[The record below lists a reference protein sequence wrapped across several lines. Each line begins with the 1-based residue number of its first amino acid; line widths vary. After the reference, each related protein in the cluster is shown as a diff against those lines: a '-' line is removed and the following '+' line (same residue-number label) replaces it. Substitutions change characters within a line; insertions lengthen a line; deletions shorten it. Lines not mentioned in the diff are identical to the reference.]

1 MALRPAERILKVV
14 LVDPEVAKDSLL
26 LGHGE
31 QVKVGVG
38 IAFAAGQ
45 ILKGSQRS
53 GDGSGGNQP
62 VHLPEQPVRLK
73 RCRIESM
80 QVGIEMV
87 VEEHALAL
95 SPLASLVEGAIFSD
109 DQNSREERPNQVIVG
124 SHTSARRY
132 YLRGGR
138 PFIPI
143 GG

>member
-1 MALRPAERILKVV
+1 
-14 LVDPEVAKDSLL
+14 
-26 LGHGE
+26 
-31 QVKVGVG
+31 
-38 IAFAAGQ
+38 
-45 ILKGSQRS
+45 
-53 GDGSGGNQP
+53 

-95 SPLASLVEGAIFSD
+95 SPLASLVEGAIFFD